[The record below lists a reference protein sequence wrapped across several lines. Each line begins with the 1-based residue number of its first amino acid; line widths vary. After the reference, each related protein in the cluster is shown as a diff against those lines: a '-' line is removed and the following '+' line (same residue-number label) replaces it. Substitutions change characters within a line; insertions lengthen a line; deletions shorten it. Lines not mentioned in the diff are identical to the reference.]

1 LSRKLL
7 AALLG
12 ATLLVAQGAT
22 AAMAAA
28 PADSDR
34 IDAVKA
40 QVGQITPELTKL
52 TNQVQDALASFEGTA
67 AALAEEAPTT
77 GRPDCELD
85 EAARLAA
92 LEQLSAS
99 SGAVLSRFTDAS
111 EAAIGRLQAAADGFV
126 AEIDRADSADAVKA
140 SFQSFEA
147 ALTGAAR
154 AGGAEIDAASAG
166 VEDTSRAGT
175 EALAAA
181 CAPQDEIDRISS
193 EAASALGVLA
203 QADGALQAALP
214 VVLGQ
219 LDEAEQAI
227 LDGLNDSESE
237 SDQDQEA
244 TTTTIQAD
252 DGGDDDS
259 DGEVG
264 TALPF
269 TGAAM
274 IPLLIFGVAVAGVGA
289 ALVVAGRR
297 KGVDSDSSPRSS

>member
-52 TNQVQDALASFEGTA
+52 TGQVQDALAGFEGTA

-85 EAARLAA
+85 EVARLAA
-92 LEQLSAS
+92 LEQLSAGA
-99 SGAVLSRFTDAS
+99 GAVLSRFTDAS
-111 EAAIGRLQAAADGFV
+111 EAAIDRLQAAADRFV
-126 AEIDRADSADAVKA
+126 AEIARADSADAVKA

-147 ALTGAAR
+147 ALTRAAR

-166 VEDTSRAGT
+166 VEDASRDGT
-175 EALAAA
+175 QALAAA
-181 CAPQDEIDRISS
+181 CASQGEIDRVSS
-193 EAASALGVLA
+193 GAASALGVLA
-203 QADGALQAALP
+203 QADSALQAALP

-219 LDEAEQAI
+219 LDDAEQAI
-227 LDGLNDSESE
+227 LAGLNDSES
-237 SDQDQEA
+237 DQEQA
-244 TTTTIQAD
+244 TTTTTPAD
-252 DGGDDDS
+252 DGGDDDG

-264 TALPF
+264 SALPF

-274 IPLLIFGVAVAGVGA
+274 IPLLVFGVAVAGVGA
-289 ALVVAGRR
+289 ALVVASRR
-297 KGVDSDSSPRSS
+297 KGADSDSSPPGS